1 MALNPKV
8 GRRSFLAGATSA
20 VAVMGTGHEA
30 SARGTQ
36 GAAVTIELFTS
47 QGCSSCPPA
56 DAVLGNL
63 ARRPDIVALSF
74 HVDYWNY
81 IGWKDPFSSAKTTE
95 RQRGY
100 ARALHQN
107 SIYTP
112 EMVVDGL
119 ADTPGVYQDKLAS
132 LIERARQIPTPRV
145 TPVLSLTDS
154 NALSVSLAD
163 HRLDTRSAD
172 IFLALYDREHQTPVP
187 RGENEGRTLNN
198 FNVVRRFEKIAT
210 WDGALVNLAIPDIGL
225 TASQGLAVLVQR
237 PYGAPVYAIWGVLPV
252 YVSWQLSSPALPL
265 KGVA

>member
-1 MALNPKV
+1 MASVPKV
-8 GRRSFLAGATSA
+8 GRRSFLAGTASA
-20 VAVMGTGHEA
+20 VAVMRTGREA
-30 SARGTQ
+30 SAEGTQ
-36 GAAVTIELFTS
+36 GAAVVIELFTS

-63 ARRPDIVALSF
+63 ARRADIVALSF

-95 RQRGY
+95 RQRAY
-100 ARALHQN
+100 ARALNQN

-132 LIERARQIPTPRV
+132 LIERARRIPMSRA
-145 TPVLSLTDS
+145 TPVLSLNGG
-154 NALSVSLAD
+154 NALSINLAD

-172 IFLALYDREHQTPVP
+172 IFLALYDREHQTPVS

-198 FNVVRRFEKIAT
+198 FNVVRRFEKVAT
-210 WDGALVNLAIPDIGL
+210 WDGAQVNLAIPDVSL
-225 TASQGLAVLVQR
+225 TPSQGLAVLIQR
-237 PYGAPVYAIWGVLPV
+237 PDNGPMIGSAKLEQKRA
-252 YVSWQLSSPALPL
+252 A
-265 KGVA
+265 

>member
-1 MALNPKV
+1 MAPKSKV
-8 GRRSFLAGATSA
+8 GRRSFIAGTASA

-30 SARGTQ
+30 SAEGTRD
-36 GAAVTIELFTS
+36 APVTIELFTS

-63 ARRPDIVALSF
+63 ARRADIVALSF

-95 RQRGY
+95 RQRAY
-100 ARALHQN
+100 ARALNQN

-132 LIERARQIPTPRV
+132 LIQQARQIPMSRA
-145 TPVLSLTDS
+145 TPVLSLNGG

-172 IFLALYDREHQTPVP
+172 IILALYDRERQTPVS

-198 FNVVRRFEKIAT
+198 FNVVRRFEKVAT
-210 WDGALVNLAIPDIGL
+210 WDGARVNLAIPDVSL
-225 TASQGLAVLVQR
+225 TPSQGLAVLIQR
-237 PYGAPVYAIWGVLPV
+237 PDNGPMIGSAKLEQKRA
-252 YVSWQLSSPALPL
+252 A
-265 KGVA
+265 

>member
-1 MALNPKV
+1 MALKSKV
-8 GRRSFLAGATSA
+8 GRRSFLAGTVTAGA
-20 VAVMGTGHEA
+20 VAAMRVGHEA
-30 SARGTQ
+30 SAEGTR

-63 ARRPDIVALSF
+63 ARRADIVALSF

-81 IGWKDPFSSAKTTE
+81 IGWKDPFSSAQPTE
-95 RQRGY
+95 RQRAY
-100 ARALHQN
+100 ARALNQN

-119 ADTPGVYQDKLAS
+119 AHTPGVYQGKLAS
-132 LIERARQIPTPRV
+132 LIEQARQIPTPRA
-145 TPVLSLTDS
+145 TPILSLNGGNT
-154 NALSVSLAD
+154 LSVGLVD

-172 IFLALYDREHQTPVP
+172 VFLALYDQEHKTPVP

-210 WDGALVNLAIPDIGL
+210 WDGTQANLTIHDVSLAP
-225 TASQGLAVLVQR
+225 SQGLAVLIQR
-237 PYGAPVYAIWGVLPV
+237 PDNGPMIGSAKLE
-252 YVSWQLSSPALPL
+252 Q
-265 KGVA
+265 KRVA